1 MSSSLYKSK
10 AWLQSRY
17 RKMTA
22 AEIAEECGVSEMTIT
37 RYLELYKIRRRR
49 SR

>member
-1 MSSSLYKSK
+1 MSNNLYKSK

-17 RKMTA
+17 RTKTA
-22 AEIAEECGVSEMTIT
+22 AEIAKECGVSEMQIT
-37 RYLELYKIRRRR
+37 RYLELYQIKRRR